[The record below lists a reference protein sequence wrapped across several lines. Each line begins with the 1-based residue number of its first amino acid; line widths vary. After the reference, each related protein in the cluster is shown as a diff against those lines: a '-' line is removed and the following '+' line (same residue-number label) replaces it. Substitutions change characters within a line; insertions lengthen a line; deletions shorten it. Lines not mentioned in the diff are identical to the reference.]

1 MALRIS
7 LKPNEKMILGGA
19 VITNGNGFRCNLII
33 ENKVP
38 ILREKDILSESEANS
53 QCRQLYFVIQLM
65 YIDEENL
72 EVHQKSYWKLVKD
85 LVKAA
90 PSSMTLIDQISEDI
104 LGGRYYQA
112 LKSAQRLID
121 FEQEVISRAQ

>member
-38 ILREKDILSESEANS
+38 ILREKDILNENEANS

-65 YIDEENL
+65 YIDEDNL
-72 EVHQKSYWKLVKD
+72 DDHQKIYWKLVKD

-90 PSSMTLIDQISEDI
+90 PSSMNLIDQISEEI

-112 LKSAQRLID
+112 LKMAQRLID
-121 FEQEVISRAQ
+121 YEQEVISRVQ

>member
-1 MALRIS
+1 MALRIT
-7 LKPNEKMILGGA
+7 LKPHEKMILGGA

-53 QCRQLYFVIQLM
+53 LCRQLYFVIQLM

-72 EVHQKSYWKLVKD
+72 DAHQKKYWKLVGD
-85 LVKAA
+85 LIKAA
-90 PSSMTLIDQISEDI
+90 PSSTTLIDQINEKIIGS
-104 LGGRYYQA
+104 RYYRA
-112 LKSAQRLID
+112 LKLAQKLID
-121 FEQEVISRAQ
+121 YEQEAIRCVQ

>member
-38 ILREKDILSESEANS
+38 ILREKDILSENEANS
-53 QCRQLYFVIQLM
+53 LCRQLYFVIQLM

-72 EVHQKSYWKLVKD
+72 DAHQKNYWKLVKD
-85 LVKAA
+85 LIKAA
-90 PSSMTLIDQISEDI
+90 PSSTNLIDQISEKI
-104 LGGRYYQA
+104 LGSKYYQA
-112 LKSAQRLID
+112 LKLAQKLID
-121 FEQEVISRAQ
+121 YEQEVISRVQ